1 MVRRA
6 SAFAI
11 LVLCSSL
18 LSTDA
23 AGGGGGGNGGG
34 TTFNVMSYGAKPGTK
49 HESTQ
54 AFMKAWNAACNTN
67 GKATVLVPAGVYL
80 LGETIFQGPCKSQI
94 PITVQVEGTLQAVS
108 DASAYSGPGWISFSH
123 IDGLVLTGG
132 GTIDGQGNS
141 LWKYNDCKTNRDC
154 VHLAASIYINKVSN
168 GMMSSMHLINSMGFH
183 MHVTN
188 CRMIKLQGLTISA
201 PGDSPNTDGL
211 HISKSNMVKVSESVI
226 KTGDD
231 CISIGQG
238 ANNVTVNKITCGPG
252 HGISVGSLG
261 KEPKELDVTGLIVQN
276 CTLRGTTNGIRIKTF
291 AASDSSR
298 ASGFLFQDIIVDSV
312 QNPIIIDQNY
322 GSKSTKPSLVKISNV
337 VYQNIRGTTASP
349 VAVSLKCSSGA
360 PCQNVQLY
368 NIDLQATGN
377 VRPTSVC
384 SSANVGYSGV
394 QNPPACKPGDVLEHV
409 TSGARCLHPRWR

>member
-23 AGGGGGGNGGG
+23 ADGGSGGNGGG

-49 HESTQ
+49 KESTQ

-67 GKATVLVPAGVYL
+67 GKATVLVPAGVYI

-94 PITVQVEGTLQAVS
+94 PITVQVEGTLQAVP

-123 IDGLVLTGG
+123 IDGLVLTTGKETTSG
-132 GTIDGQGNS
+132 
-141 LWKYNDCKTNRDC
+141 
-154 VHLAASIYINKVSN
+154 SITTARRIQIAFIYQP
-168 GMMSSMHLINSMGFH
+168 MGFH

-188 CRMIKLQGLTISA
+188 CRMIRLQGLTISA

-211 HISKSNMVKVSESVI
+211 HISKSIMVKVSESVI

-238 ANNVTVNKITCGPG
+238 ATNVTVNKITCGPG

-312 QNPIIIDQNY
+312 HTLTTCD
-322 GSKSTKPSLVKISNV
+322 SK
-337 VYQNIRGTTASP
+337 
-349 VAVSLKCSSGA
+349 C
-360 PCQNVQLY
+360 C
-368 NIDLQATGN
+368 
-377 VRPTSVC
+377 
-384 SSANVGYSGV
+384 
-394 QNPPACKPGDVLEHV
+394 
-409 TSGARCLHPRWR
+409 

>member
-23 AGGGGGGNGGG
+23 TGVGSGGGNDGSGGNGGG
-34 TTFNVMSYGAKPGTK
+34 TTFNVMSYGAKPGK
-49 HESTQ
+49 KQESTQ
-54 AFMKAWNAACNTN
+54 AFMKAWNAACKTN
-67 GKATVLVPAGVYL
+67 GKATVLVPAGVYI

-108 DASAYSGPGWISFSH
+108 DASAYSGDGWISFSH
-123 IDGLVLTGG
+123 INGLVLTGG

-141 LWKYNDCKTNRDC
+141 LWKYNDCKTNPDC
-154 VHLAASIYINKVSN
+154 VHLAASIYMNKVSN
-168 GMMSSMHLINSMGFH
+168 GMSSMHLINSMGFH

-188 CRMIKLQGLTISA
+188 CHMIRLQGLTSA

-211 HISKSNMVKVSESVI
+211 QQI
-226 KTGDD
+226 
-231 CISIGQG
+231 
-238 ANNVTVNKITCGPG
+238 NN
-252 HGISVGSLG
+252 VGSLG

-322 GSKSTKPSLVKISNV
+322 GSKSTKPSLVKISNI
-337 VYQNIRGTTASP
+337 VYQNIRGTTTSP

-360 PCQNVQLY
+360 PCQNVQLH
-368 NIDLQATGN
+368 NINLQATGKA
-377 VRPTSVC
+377 RPTSVC

-394 QNPPACKPGDVLEHV
+394 QNPPACKPGA
-409 TSGARCLHPRWR
+409 AR